1 MQRVMT
7 YNDKTVMD
15 ALEKYCELLQQC
27 VNQHKVDKKVSVTWG
42 TKFYKVVYEGQY
54 QNSVHSFVDRK
65 TGDLYKAAGWAA
77 PAKGVRG
84 NIVTDLKSIAERMD
98 PYGGYLY
105 KHNPIS
111 GK

>member
-1 MQRVMT
+1 MNFN
-7 YNDKTVMD
+7 NDKQVLT
-15 ALEKYCELLQQC
+15 ALEKYCHLLQMIC
-27 VNQHKVDKKVSVTWG
+27 DKHGVDKKVTVTWG

-84 NIVTDLKSIAERMD
+84 NIVTDLKSIADRMD

-105 KHNPIS
+105 KNNPIS